1 MIDFQ
6 ASTFLLQWATGG
18 LLFLWVSSKTRLIG
32 LGFGWTTRIT
42 YLVIAGIGLVVGV
55 MGDTLWLREISNI
68 GLLMATS
75 FALLVSIAR
84 RKAGVKGQRELRRS
98 RADRVSA
105 MLGDRDQIKV
115 SNTVTIK
122 EFPPVLDLIAP
133 AIGTFGLIVG
143 AVDAAGSIWLSVA
156 RTLVGAAFLGA
167 VSNSMLLGHWYL
179 VQPGLSRDP
188 IFTLVNWTGLLWLPE
203 LVLLCIPTG
212 MFSVLN
218 GTIDDNYNG
227 LLGWFWVAC
236 VLATICLV
244 IVTRM
249 ALKEKEYSAVMA
261 ATGLMYLAILTAFGM
276 DLVARILL
284 DLSLIH
290 I

>member
-42 YLVIAGIGLVVGV
+42 YLVIAGIGLVTGV
-55 MGDTLWLREISNI
+55 MGDSLWLREISNI

-84 RKAGVKGQRELRRS
+84 RKAGVKGQRELQRS

-115 SNTVTIK
+115 SNTVATK

-133 AIGTFGLIVG
+133 IIGTFGLVAG

-188 IFTLVNWTGLLWLPE
+188 IFTLVNWTGLLWFPE

-236 VLATICLV
+236 VVATICLV

-284 DLSLIH
+284 DA
-290 I
+290 

>member
-75 FALLVSIAR
+75 FTLLVSIAR
-84 RKAGVKGQRELRRS
+84 RKAGVKGQRELKKS

-105 MLGDRDQIKV
+105 MLGDRGQIKV
-115 SNTVTIK
+115 SNTVATK

-133 AIGTFGLIVG
+133 IIGTFGLVAG

-227 LLGWFWVAC
+227 LLGWFWVGC
-236 VLATICLV
+236 VVATICLV

-284 DLSLIH
+284 DA
-290 I
+290 

>member
-84 RKAGVKGQRELRRS
+84 RKAGVKGQRELRRF

-188 IFTLVNWTGLLWLPE
+188 VFTLVNWTGLLWLPE

-284 DLSLIH
+284 DA
-290 I
+290 

>member
-6 ASTFLLQWATGG
+6 PSTFLLQWATGG
-18 LLFLWVSSKTRLIG
+18 LLFLWVSNKTRLIG

-55 MGDTLWLREISNI
+55 MGDTLWFREISNI

-84 RKAGVKGQRELRRS
+84 RKAGVKGQRELQRS

-105 MLGDRDQIKV
+105 MLGDRGQIKV
-115 SNTVTIK
+115 SNTVTTK

-133 AIGTFGLIVG
+133 VIGTFGLVVG

-203 LVLLCIPTG
+203 LILLCIPTG

-236 VLATICLV
+236 VVATICLV

-284 DLSLIH
+284 DA
-290 I
+290 

>member
-6 ASTFLLQWATGG
+6 PSTFLLQWATGG
-18 LLFLWVSSKTRLIG
+18 LLFLWVSNKTRLIG

-84 RKAGVKGQRELRRS
+84 RKAGVKGQRELRRF

-203 LVLLCIPTG
+203 LVFLCIPTG

-284 DLSLIH
+284 DA
-290 I
+290 

>member
-42 YLVIAGIGLVVGV
+42 YLVIAGIGLVVGL

-75 FALLVSIAR
+75 FTLLVSIAR
-84 RKAGVKGQRELRRS
+84 RKAGVKGQRELQRS

-105 MLGDRDQIKV
+105 MLGDRGQTTV
-115 SNTVTIK
+115 SNTVATK

-133 AIGTFGLIVG
+133 IIGTFGLVAG
-143 AVDAAGSIWLSVA
+143 AVDAAGPIWLSVV

-236 VLATICLV
+236 VVATICLV

-284 DLSLIH
+284 DA
-290 I
+290 

>member
-75 FALLVSIAR
+75 FTLLVSIAR
-84 RKAGVKGQRELRRS
+84 RKAGVKGQRELQKS

-115 SNTVTIK
+115 SNTVATK

-133 AIGTFGLIVG
+133 IIGTFGLVAG
-143 AVDAAGSIWLSVA
+143 AVDAAGSIWLSIA

-236 VLATICLV
+236 VVATICLV
-244 IVTRM
+244 LVTRM

-284 DLSLIH
+284 DA
-290 I
+290 

>member
-18 LLFLWVSSKTRLIG
+18 LLFLWISSKTRLIG

-75 FALLVSIAR
+75 FTLLVSIAR
-84 RKAGVKGQRELRRS
+84 RKAGVKGQRELQKS

-115 SNTVTIK
+115 SNTVAAK

-133 AIGTFGLIVG
+133 VTGTFGLVVG
-143 AVDAAGSIWLSVA
+143 AVDAAGPIWLSIA

-236 VLATICLV
+236 VVATICLV

-284 DLSLIH
+284 DA
-290 I
+290 

>member
-55 MGDTLWLREISNI
+55 MGDTLWFREISNI
-68 GLLMATS
+68 GLLMAAS

-84 RKAGVKGQRELRRS
+84 RKAGVKGQRELQRS

-105 MLGDRDQIKV
+105 MLGDRGQIKV
-115 SNTVTIK
+115 SNTVTTK

-133 AIGTFGLIVG
+133 IIGTFGLVAG

-188 IFTLVNWTGLLWLPE
+188 IFTLVNWTGLLWFPE

-236 VLATICLV
+236 VVATICLV

-284 DLSLIH
+284 DA
-290 I
+290 

>member
-6 ASTFLLQWATGG
+6 PSTFLLQWATGG
-18 LLFLWVSSKTRLIG
+18 LLFLWVSNKTRLIG

-236 VLATICLV
+236 VLATACLV

-284 DLSLIH
+284 DA
-290 I
+290 

>member
-68 GLLMATS
+68 SLLMATS

-236 VLATICLV
+236 VVATICLV

-284 DLSLIH
+284 DA
-290 I
+290 

>member
-115 SNTVTIK
+115 SNTVATK

-133 AIGTFGLIVG
+133 VIGTFGLVAG

-236 VLATICLV
+236 VVATICLV

-284 DLSLIH
+284 DA
-290 I
+290 

>member
-6 ASTFLLQWATGG
+6 PSTFLLQWATGG
-18 LLFLWVSSKTRLIG
+18 LLFLWVSNKTRLIG

-98 RADRVSA
+98 RADRVSV

-133 AIGTFGLIVG
+133 AIGTFGLIVA

-284 DLSLIH
+284 DA
-290 I
+290 

>member
-6 ASTFLLQWATGG
+6 PSTFLLQWATGG
-18 LLFLWVSSKTRLIG
+18 LLFLWVSNKTRLIG

-55 MGDTLWLREISNI
+55 KGDTLWLREISNI

-75 FALLVSIAR
+75 VALLVSIAR
-84 RKAGVKGQRELRRS
+84 RKAGVKGQRELQRS
-98 RADRVSA
+98 RANRVSA

-122 EFPPVLDLIAP
+122 EFPPALDLIAP

-284 DLSLIH
+284 DA
-290 I
+290 

>member
-143 AVDAAGSIWLSVA
+143 AVDAAGPIWLSVA

-284 DLSLIH
+284 DA
-290 I
+290 

>member
-84 RKAGVKGQRELRRS
+84 RKAGVKGQRELQRS

-105 MLGDRDQIKV
+105 MVGDRGQIKV
-115 SNTVTIK
+115 SNTVATK

-133 AIGTFGLIVG
+133 IIGTFGLVAG
-143 AVDAAGSIWLSVA
+143 AVDAAGPIWLSVA

-284 DLSLIH
+284 DA
-290 I
+290 

>member
-284 DLSLIH
+284 DA
-290 I
+290 

>member
-75 FALLVSIAR
+75 FTLLVSIAR
-84 RKAGVKGQRELRRS
+84 RKAGVKGQRELQKS

-115 SNTVTIK
+115 SNTVATK

-133 AIGTFGLIVG
+133 VTGTFGLVVG
-143 AVDAAGSIWLSVA
+143 AVDAAGPIWLSIA

-236 VLATICLV
+236 VVATICLV
-244 IVTRM
+244 LVTRM

-284 DLSLIH
+284 DA
-290 I
+290 

>member
-75 FALLVSIAR
+75 FTLLVSIAR
-84 RKAGVKGQRELRRS
+84 RKAGVKGQRELQKS

-122 EFPPVLDLIAP
+122 EFPPILYLIAP

-284 DLSLIH
+284 DA
-290 I
+290 

>member
-75 FALLVSIAR
+75 FTLLVSIAR
-84 RKAGVKGQRELRRS
+84 RKAGVKGQRELQKS

-115 SNTVTIK
+115 SNTVATK

-133 AIGTFGLIVG
+133 IIGTFGLVAG

-236 VLATICLV
+236 VVATICLV

-284 DLSLIH
+284 DA
-290 I
+290 

>member
-6 ASTFLLQWATGG
+6 PSTFLLKWATGG
-18 LLFLWVSSKTRLIG
+18 LLFLWVSNKTRLIG

-84 RKAGVKGQRELRRS
+84 RKAGVKGQRELQRS

-105 MLGDRDQIKV
+105 MLGDRGQIKV
-115 SNTVTIK
+115 SNTVTTK

-133 AIGTFGLIVG
+133 VIGTFGLVVG

-188 IFTLVNWTGLLWLPE
+188 VFTLVNWTGLLWLPE

-236 VLATICLV
+236 VVATICLV

-284 DLSLIH
+284 DA
-290 I
+290 

>member
-75 FALLVSIAR
+75 FTLLVSVAR
-84 RKAGVKGQRELRRS
+84 RKAGVKGQRELQRS

-105 MLGDRDQIKV
+105 MLGDRGQIKV
-115 SNTVTIK
+115 SNTVATK

-133 AIGTFGLIVG
+133 IIGTFGLVAG
-143 AVDAAGSIWLSVA
+143 AVDAAGSIWLSIA

-236 VLATICLV
+236 VVATICLV

-261 ATGLMYLAILTAFGM
+261 ATGLMYLAILTVFGM

-284 DLSLIH
+284 DA
-290 I
+290 

>member
-18 LLFLWVSSKTRLIG
+18 LLFLWVSTKTRLIG

-42 YLVIAGIGLVVGV
+42 YLVIAGIGLLVGV

-105 MLGDRDQIKV
+105 MLGDRDQIKT

-143 AVDAAGSIWLSVA
+143 AVDAAGSIWLSAA

-236 VLATICLV
+236 VVATICLV

-284 DLSLIH
+284 DA
-290 I
+290 

>member
-1 MIDFQ
+1 M
-6 ASTFLLQWATGG
+6 
-18 LLFLWVSSKTRLIG
+18 
-32 LGFGWTTRIT
+32 
-42 YLVIAGIGLVVGV
+42 

-84 RKAGVKGQRELRRS
+84 RKAGVKGQRELQKS

-105 MLGDRDQIKV
+105 MLGDRGQIKV
-115 SNTVTIK
+115 SNTVATK

-133 AIGTFGLIVG
+133 VIGTFGLVVG
-143 AVDAAGSIWLSVA
+143 AVDAAGPIWLSIA

-284 DLSLIH
+284 DA
-290 I
+290 

>member
-6 ASTFLLQWATGG
+6 PSTFLLQWATGG
-18 LLFLWVSSKTRLIG
+18 LLFLWVSNKTRLIG

-55 MGDTLWLREISNI
+55 KGDTLWLREISNI

-75 FALLVSIAR
+75 VALLVSIAR
-84 RKAGVKGQRELRRS
+84 RKAGVKGQRELQRS

-105 MLGDRDQIKV
+105 MLGDRGQIKV

-122 EFPPVLDLIAP
+122 EFPPALDLIAP
-133 AIGTFGLIVG
+133 AIGTFGLVVG

-284 DLSLIH
+284 DA
-290 I
+290 

>member
-6 ASTFLLQWATGG
+6 ASTFFLQWATGG
-18 LLFLWVSSKTRLIG
+18 LLFLWVSGKTRLIG

-42 YLVIAGIGLVVGV
+42 YLVIAGIGLIVGV
-55 MGDTLWLREISNI
+55 LGETLWLREISNI
-68 GLLMATS
+68 GLLAATS
-75 FALLVSIAR
+75 FALLVSVVR
-84 RKAGVKGQRELRRS
+84 RKAGVKGQRELQQS
-98 RADRVSA
+98 RTDRVSA
-105 MLGDRDQIKV
+105 MLGDRQQKKIA
-115 SNTVTIK
+115 SALTTK
-122 EFPPVLDLIAP
+122 EFPPILDLIAP
-133 AIGTFGLIVG
+133 AIGTLGLLVG
-143 AVDAAGSIWLSVA
+143 AVDAGGSTWLSIA
-156 RTLVGAAFLGA
+156 RTLVGSAFLGA

-203 LVLLCIPTG
+203 LVLLCFPTG

-218 GTIDDNYNG
+218 GAIDDNYNG

-236 VLATICLV
+236 VVATICLV
-244 IVTRM
+244 GVTKM

-284 DLSLIH
+284 DA
-290 I
+290 